1 MYSRLG
7 DGMENMMQRKT
18 ARENAFILIFESV
31 CKNDETAEEIFDGAT
46 EIRGLEYDEYV
57 KTVFFGSFENREV
70 IDSAAE
76 KHFSGWK
83 KERLSPV
90 TQALIRLGG
99 YEIMFMEDIPGKVS
113 INEAVELSKKYG
125 DEKSYS
131 FVNGVL
137 NALVKEYKA

>member
-1 MYSRLG
+1 
-7 DGMENMMQRKT
+7 MQRKI

-31 CKNDETAEEIFDGAT
+31 CKTDETAEEIFTKAT
-46 EIRGLEYDEYV
+46 EVRGLEYDEYV
-57 KTVFFGSFENREV
+57 KTVFFGSFENRGV
-70 IDSAAE
+70 IEDCAE
-76 KHFSGWK
+76 EHFTGWK

-90 TQALIRLGG
+90 SRALIRLAG

-113 INEAVELSKKYG
+113 INEAIELSKKYD

-137 NALVKEYKA
+137 NALCKEYSDK